1 MSAIDTRQQI
11 LTEARRLLDEGGAS
25 AVSMRKVGEKVGITA
40 MAIYRHFPDREAL
53 LNAIADHGFAEL
65 GATLQTLDLSG
76 SAEDRLIAA
85 SEAYLDHALVNP
97 RLFELMFL
105 HRRQGARQFPRDF
118 KAGLSPT
125 ASSFAALVTEGM
137 RVGEIRE
144 DDPWEITFEMGAL
157 LQGLI
162 MLYLGGRIEDGPD
175 EFRLFFRRSLRR
187 YIHGIDA

>member
-1 MSAIDTRQQI
+1 MSRSDTAQTI
-11 LTEARRLLDEGGAS
+11 LDAARHLLDEGGAT
-25 AVSMRKVGEKVGITA
+25 AVSMRKVADKVGITA

-53 LNAIADHGFAEL
+53 LNAIADQGFAEL
-65 GATLQTLDLSG
+65 GTTLRALQLAG

-85 SEAYLDHALVNP
+85 SEAYLDHALANP

-118 KAGLSPT
+118 KAGQSPT
-125 ASSFAALVTEGM
+125 ATPFAALVIEGM
-137 RVGEIRE
+137 RTGELRQ

-162 MLYLGGRIEDGPD
+162 MLYLGGRIEGGPE

-187 YIHGIDA
+187 YIHGIGA

>member
-1 MSAIDTRQQI
+1 MSRSDTAQTI
-11 LTEARRLLDEGGAS
+11 LDAARHLLDEGGAT
-25 AVSMRKVGEKVGITA
+25 AVSMRKVADKVGITA
-40 MAIYRHFPDREAL
+40 MAIYRHFPDRDAL
-53 LNAIADHGFAEL
+53 LNALADRGFADL
-65 GATLQTLDLSG
+65 GAKLNAFDLTG
-76 SAEDRLIAA
+76 PAEERLIGA
-85 SEAYLDHALVNP
+85 SEAYLDHALANP

-125 ASSFAALVTEGM
+125 ANPFAALVIEGM
-137 RVGEIRE
+137 QAGELRE

-162 MLYLGGRIEDGPD
+162 MLYLGGRIEGGPD

-187 YIHGIDA
+187 YIHGIGA